1 MYNYRGL
8 SRYNGRE
15 GSLVEWQRAQ
25 QLDYRDIANDART
38 SEVEGALDSLMDDGY
53 FETVGMAPDGD
64 LLIRLTDRAWG
75 YDPEEESDQQPQF
88 QGGANRPRN
97 RPRRRNGR
105 GGQRDDGRGLGSGD
119 PAPEP
124 VEVGD

>member
-25 QLDYRDIANDART
+25 QLDYRDIAGDART
-38 SEVEGALDSLMDDGY
+38 EEVEGALESLMDDGY

-64 LLIRLTDRAWG
+64 LLLRLTDRAWG
-75 YDPEEESDQQPQF
+75 YDSDDESDQQPQF
-88 QGGANRPRN
+88 QQGGGQGRGRN
-97 RPRRRNGR
+97 RPRRRSGR
-105 GGQRDDGRGLGSGD
+105 GGGQRDGEQ
-119 PAPEP
+119 APEP
-124 VEVGD
+124 VEAAE